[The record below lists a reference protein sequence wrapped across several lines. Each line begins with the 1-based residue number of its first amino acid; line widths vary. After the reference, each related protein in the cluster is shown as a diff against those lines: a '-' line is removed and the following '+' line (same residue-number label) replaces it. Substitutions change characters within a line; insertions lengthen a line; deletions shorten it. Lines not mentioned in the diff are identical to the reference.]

1 MKSYSLK
8 SFFKF
13 LSKNKLYSVVTISG
27 FAVSLM
33 FVLLLSVY
41 IKQEL
46 SVDQFH
52 KNKDRIFRLY
62 HEETSMFGAPIGEY
76 IKNQLPEV
84 AAYTRIIHNGGNAT
98 FPGNNQT
105 RMNYLLADSTFF
117 TMFSFKLIEG
127 NPHEVLK
134 TKDRA
139 VLSESFANKMF
150 GNKNPIG
157 QSFELENKTFIIS
170 GIIENMPQNTHFEK
184 FDAVITFEILSEFW
198 NYPELLTTN
207 NNSSFGLYFLAK
219 AGTDL
224 PSKAPIILEQFKK
237 DYWIYK
243 QEFAKELEFE
253 PLTDVYYSSSAGPAI
268 RQNSK
273 NSVFMFGGIAIL
285 ILIIAIINYI
295 NLTVAQAG
303 NRSKEI
309 AIKKLMGSSKW
320 TLITQQISE
329 SVALSLLA
337 AIIAIGLAFS
347 VEPFFDNLMD
357 TKLNL
362 VLQFNAPF
370 QLISLLIITSTGL
383 VSGIVPALVTNKFNP
398 VEIVK
403 GSFTFKTRKSYS
415 KILISFQYIVA
426 IVLLVS
432 TLTIARQSEFMQ
444 NYDMG
449 FIKENLFWMDNTV
462 EVIQTEAFRNELK
475 SIPGVEQ
482 VSYCREMPIDGGNNR
497 SFKYNGKPV
506 SFQEFRGD
514 SLYLSVFGLKVRET
528 ASAYSKT
535 GVWINQAAV
544 KTLELGENPESMKF
558 YDEQLPVL
566 GIVEDFNYRSLHEQI
581 GPAFIRQMDAKH
593 APWSIVVKINSAN
606 IVETVSRIKEKQALF
621 TGGLPMES
629 GFIDSTVD
637 QWYTTEVKRS
647 KLIGAFTLLSI
658 IISSMGIF
666 AMSMYYIQ
674 QKVKEI
680 GVRKVYGAKVSEV
693 VTLLNKDFLIWVLVA
708 FVIATPLAWYAMNK
722 WLENFA
728 YKTEL
733 SWWIFALAGLL
744 ALGIALLTVSWQS
757 WKAATRNPVEA
768 LRYE

>member
-1 MKSYSLK
+1 
-8 SFFKF
+8 
-13 LSKNKLYSVVTISG
+13 
-27 FAVSLM
+27 M

-52 KNKDRIFRLY
+52 KNKDRIFRLSNKNGS
-62 HEETSMFGAPIGEY
+62 EFGAPVGGY

-84 AAYTRIIHNGGNAT
+84 EAYTRIKQNGGNVT
-98 FPGNNQT
+98 FPGNHQT
-105 RMNYLLADSTFF
+105 RINYLLADSAFF

-134 TKDRA
+134 TKDRI
-139 VLSESFANKMF
+139 VLSESFASKMF
-150 GNKNPIG
+150 GKLNPIG
-157 QSFELENKTFIIS
+157 QSLELEKKPFIVS
-170 GIIENMPQNTHFEK
+170 GIIEDMPQNTHFEK
-184 FDAVITFEILSEFW
+184 FDAVITFDMLAEFW
-198 NYPELLTTN
+198 NSPELLTSN
-207 NNSSFGLYFLAK
+207 NNSSFGHYFLAK
-219 AGTDL
+219 EGTNL

-243 QEFAKELEFE
+243 DGFAKELEFE
-253 PLTDVYYSSSAGPAI
+253 PLTDIYYSSSTGPAI

-273 NSVFMFGGIAIL
+273 SSVFMFGGIAIL
-285 ILIIAIINYI
+285 ILVIAIINYI
-295 NLTVAQAG
+295 NLTVAQTG
-303 NRSKEI
+303 NRSREI
-309 AIKKLMGSSKW
+309 AIKKLMGSSKGS
-320 TLITQQISE
+320 LIYQQISE
-329 SVALSLLA
+329 SVTLSLLA
-337 AIIAIGLAFS
+337 AIIAIGLAFI
-347 VEPFFDNLMD
+347 VEPFFDNLMS

-362 VLQFNAPF
+362 VHQINASF
-370 QLISLLIITSTGL
+370 LFISLLIIALTGF
-383 VSGIVPALVTNKFNP
+383 VSGIVPALAANKFNP

-432 TLTIARQSEFMQ
+432 TLTIARQSDFMQ

-449 FIKENLFWMDNTV
+449 FNKENLFWMDNTV
-462 EVIQTEAFRNELK
+462 EANQIEAFRAELK

-482 VSYCREMPIDGGNNR
+482 VSFCSGMPVDGGNNQ
-497 SFKYNGKPV
+497 SFNYNGKPV

-514 SLYLSVFGLKVRET
+514 SLYLDIFGMKVHQT
-528 ASAYSKT
+528 ASAYSKN
-535 GVWINQAAV
+535 GIWINQAAV
-544 KTLELGENPESMKF
+544 KTMELGENPTSMKF
-558 YDEQLPVL
+558 YANQLPVL
-566 GIVEDFNYRSLHEQI
+566 GIIEDFNYNSLHEQV
-581 GPAFIRQMDAKH
+581 GPAIIRQIDAKQ
-593 APWSIVVKINSAN
+593 APWNIVVKINGAN
-606 IVETVSRIKEKQALF
+606 IVETVRRIKEKQASF

-647 KLIGAFTLLSI
+647 KLIGAFTILSI

-666 AMSMYYIQ
+666 AMSLYYIQ

-680 GVRKVYGAKVSEV
+680 GVRKVNGAKVSEV
-693 VTLLNKDFLIWVLVA
+693 VTLLNKDFLVWVLVA
-708 FVIATPLAWYAMNK
+708 FVIATPFAWYAMHK

-728 YKTEL
+728 YKTSL

>member
-1 MKSYSLK
+1 MKSYPLK

-13 LSKNKLYSVVTISG
+13 LIKNKLYSLVTISG
-27 FAVSLM
+27 FAVSLT
-33 FVLLLSVY
+33 FVLLLSVF

-52 KNKDRIFRLY
+52 KNKDRIYRLSSDNGS
-62 HEETSMFGAPIGEY
+62 EFAPPIGKY
-76 IKNQLPEV
+76 VKNQLPEV
-84 AAYTRIIHNGGNAT
+84 EAYTRISKNGGNAT
-98 FPGNNQT
+98 FPGNKRT
-105 RMNYLLADSTFF
+105 RMDYLLADSAFF
-117 TMFSFKLIEG
+117 TMFSFQLTEG
-127 NPHEVLK
+127 SPDEVLK

-139 VLSESFANKMF
+139 ILSESFANKMF
-150 GNKNPIG
+150 GSKNPVG
-157 QSFELENKTFIIS
+157 QSFELEKKTFIIS
-170 GIIENMPQNTHFEK
+170 GIIEDMPQNTHFNK
-184 FDAVITFEILSEFW
+184 FDAVITFDMLAEFW

-219 AGTDL
+219 EGSNL

-237 DYWIYK
+237 NYWLFK
-243 QEFAKELEFE
+243 DGFAKELEFQ
-253 PLTDVYYSSSAGPAI
+253 PLADVYYSNSAGSAI

-273 NSVFMFGGIAIL
+273 SSVFMFGGIAIL

-320 TLITQQISE
+320 TLVAQQISE

-337 AIIAIGLAFS
+337 ATIAAVLALF

-362 VLQFNAPF
+362 LHQFNASF
-370 QLISLLIITSTGL
+370 LLISVLIIALTGFI
-383 VSGIVPALVTNKFNP
+383 SGIVPALVTNKFNP

-415 KILISFQYIVA
+415 KVLISFQYIVA

-432 TLTIARQSEFMQ
+432 TLTIARQSEFMR

-449 FIKENLFWMDNTV
+449 FNREHLFWMDNTI
-462 EVIQTEAFRNELK
+462 EANQTEAFRNELK

-482 VSYCREMPIDGGNNR
+482 VSYCRGMPIDGGNNQ
-497 SFKYNGKPV
+497 SFNYNDKPI
-506 SFQEFRGD
+506 SFQEFQGD
-514 SLYLSVFGLKVRET
+514 SLYLGIFGLKVRET
-528 ASAYSKT
+528 ANAYSRN

-544 KTLELGENPESMKF
+544 KTMELGENPKTIKF
-558 YDEQLPVL
+558 YDNQLPVL
-566 GIVEDFNYRSLHEQI
+566 GIVEDFNYRSLHEKV
-581 GPAFIRQMDAKH
+581 GPAIIRQMDAKQR
-593 APWSIVVKINSAN
+593 PWSIVVKISGAN
-606 IVETVSRIKEKQALF
+606 IIETVSRIKAKQASF
-621 TGGLPMES
+621 TGGLPMAS
-629 GFIDSTVD
+629 GFTDSIVD

-647 KLIGAFTLLSI
+647 RLIGAFTLLSI

-674 QKVKEI
+674 QKIKEI
-680 GVRKVYGAKVSEV
+680 GVRKVNGAKVSEV

-708 FVIATPLAWYAMNK
+708 FVIATPIAYYAMHK

-728 YKTEL
+728 YKTTL

>member
-1 MKSYSLK
+1 MKTNSLR

-13 LSKNKLYSVVTISG
+13 LIKNKLYSLVTISG

-52 KNKDRIFRLY
+52 KNKGRIFRLY
-62 HEETSMFGAPIGEY
+62 HEETSMFGAPTGEY

-84 AAYTRIIHNGGNAT
+84 EAYTRIKNEEGNAT
-98 FPGNNQT
+98 FPGNHKT
-105 RMNYLLADSTFF
+105 RVNYLLADSTFF
-117 TMFSFKLIEG
+117 TMFSFRLIEG

-139 VLSESFANKMF
+139 VLSESFASKMF
-150 GNKNPIG
+150 GSENPVG
-157 QSFELENKTFIIS
+157 QSFELEKKTFIVS
-170 GIIENMPQNTHFEK
+170 GIIEDMPQNTHFEK
-184 FDAVITFEILSEFW
+184 FDAIITFDMLAEFW
-198 NYPELLTTN
+198 NYPELLTSN

-219 AGTDL
+219 EGTNL
-224 PSKAPIILEQFKK
+224 PSKAPMILELFKK

-243 QEFAKELEFE
+243 DEFAKELEFE

-273 NSVFMFGGIAIL
+273 SSVFMFGGIAIL
-285 ILIIAIINYI
+285 ILVIAIINYI
-295 NLTVAQAG
+295 NLTVAQTG
-303 NRSKEI
+303 NRSREI
-309 AIKKLMGSSKW
+309 AIKKLMGSSKSS
-320 TLITQQISE
+320 LIYQQISE

-337 AIIAIGLAFS
+337 AIIAIGLALV
-347 VEPFFDNLMD
+347 VEPFFDNLMN

-362 VLQFNAPF
+362 VHQISASFV
-370 QLISLLIITSTGL
+370 LISLLIIALTGF
-383 VSGIVPALVTNKFNP
+383 VSGIVPALAANKFNP
-398 VEIVK
+398 IEIVK

-432 TLTIARQSEFMQ
+432 TLTSARQSEFMQ

-449 FIKENLFWMDNTV
+449 FNRENLFWMDNTV
-462 EVIQTEAFRNELK
+462 GTSQVEAFRNELK

-482 VSYCREMPIDGGNNR
+482 VSFCRGMPVDGGNNQ
-497 SFKYNGKPV
+497 SFNYNGKPV
-506 SFQEFRGD
+506 SFQEFQGD
-514 SLYLSVFGLKVRET
+514 SLYLGIFGMKITET
-528 ASAYSKT
+528 ASAYSKN

-544 KTLELGENPESMKF
+544 KVTELGENPTSMKF
-558 YDEQLPVL
+558 YDNQLPVL
-566 GIVEDFNYRSLHEQI
+566 GIIEDFNYNSLHEQV
-581 GPAFIRQMDAKH
+581 GPAIIRQMDAKQ
-593 APWSIVVKINSAN
+593 APWNIVVKINGVN
-606 IVETVSRIKEKQALF
+606 IVETVSRIKEKQASF

-666 AMSMYYIQ
+666 AMSLYYIQ

-680 GVRKVYGAKVSEV
+680 GIRKVNGAKVSEV
-693 VTLLNKDFLIWVLVA
+693 ITLLNKDFLVWVLVA
-708 FVIATPLAWYAMNK
+708 FVIATPVAWYAMHK

-728 YKTEL
+728 YKTTL
-733 SWWIFALAGLL
+733 SWWIFALSGVL
-744 ALGIALLTVSWQS
+744 ALGIALITVSWQS
-757 WKAATRNPVEA
+757 WRTATRNPVEA

>member
-1 MKSYSLK
+1 MKTHSLK

-13 LSKNKLYSVVTISG
+13 LIKNKLYSVVTISG
-27 FAVSLM
+27 FAISLM

-62 HEETSMFGAPIGEY
+62 HEETSMFGPPTGEY
-76 IKNQLPEV
+76 IKNKLPEV
-84 AAYTRIIHNGGNAT
+84 EAYTRIKTEGGNAT
-98 FPGNNQT
+98 FPGSHQT
-105 RMNYLLADSTFF
+105 RINYLLADSAFF

-127 NPHEVLK
+127 NPNEVLK

-139 VLSESFANKMF
+139 VLSESFASKMF
-150 GNKNPIG
+150 GSKNPVG
-157 QSFELENKTFIIS
+157 QSFELEKKSFIVS
-170 GIIENMPQNTHFEK
+170 GIIEDMPQNTHFSK
-184 FDAVITFEILSEFW
+184 FDLIITFDMLAEFW
-198 NYPELLTTN
+198 NSPELLTSN
-207 NNSSFGLYFLAK
+207 NNSSFGIYFLAK
-219 AGTDL
+219 AGTNL
-224 PSKAPIILEQFKK
+224 PSKAPMILEQFKK

-243 QEFAKELEFE
+243 DGFAKELEFE
-253 PLTDVYYSSSAGPAI
+253 PLTDIYYSSSTGPAI

-273 NSVFMFGGIAIL
+273 SSVFMFGGIAIL
-285 ILIIAIINYI
+285 ILVIAIINYI
-295 NLTVAQAG
+295 NLTVAQTG
-303 NRSKEI
+303 NRSREI
-309 AIKKLMGSSKW
+309 AIKKLMGSSKSS
-320 TLITQQISE
+320 LIYQQISE

-337 AIIAIGLAFS
+337 AIIAIGMALI
-347 VEPFFDNLMD
+347 VEPFFDNLMN

-362 VLQFNAPF
+362 VHQISASFV
-370 QLISLLIITSTGL
+370 LISLLIIALTGF
-383 VSGIVPALVTNKFNP
+383 VSGIVPALAANKFNP

-432 TLTIARQSEFMQ
+432 TLTIARQSDFMQ

-449 FIKENLFWMDNTV
+449 FNKENLFWMDNTAEANQV
-462 EVIQTEAFRNELK
+462 EAFRAELK

-482 VSYCREMPIDGGNNR
+482 VSFCSGMPVDGGNNQ
-497 SFKYNGKPV
+497 SFNYNGKPV

-514 SLYLSVFGLKVRET
+514 SLYLDIFGMKVHQT
-528 ASAYSKT
+528 ASAYSKN
-535 GVWINQAAV
+535 GIWINQAAV
-544 KTLELGENPESMKF
+544 KAMELGENPTSMKF
-558 YDEQLPVL
+558 YDNQLPVL
-566 GIVEDFNYRSLHEQI
+566 GIIEDFNYNSLHEQV
-581 GPAFIRQMDAKH
+581 GPAIIRQMDAKQ
-593 APWSIVVKINSAN
+593 APWNIVVKINGAN
-606 IVETVSRIKEKQALF
+606 IVETVSRIKEKQASF

-637 QWYTTEVKRS
+637 RWYTTEVKRS

-666 AMSMYYIQ
+666 AMSLYYIQ

-680 GVRKVYGAKVSEV
+680 GVRKVNGAKVSEV
-693 VTLLNKDFLIWVLVA
+693 VTLLNKDFLVWVLVA

-728 YKTEL
+728 YKTSL

-744 ALGIALLTVSWQS
+744 ALGIALLTVSFQS

>member
-1 MKSYSLK
+1 MRKNSLK
-8 SFFKF
+8 SFIKY
-13 LSKNKLYSVVTISG
+13 LAKNRLYTIVTLSG

-33 FVLLLSVY
+33 FVLLLSIY

-52 KNKDRIFRLY
+52 KSKDRIFRLSR
-62 HEETSMFGAPIGEY
+62 ENKSTFSPPTGEF
-76 IKNQLPEV
+76 IKTQLPEV
-84 AAYTRIIHNGGNAT
+84 EAYTRIYDNGGNAT
-98 FPGNNQT
+98 FPGNKQT
-105 RMNYLLADSTFF
+105 RMNYLLADSAFF

-127 NPHEVLK
+127 NPREVLK

-139 VLSESFANKMF
+139 VLSQSFAHNMF
-150 GNKNPIG
+150 GHEDAIG
-157 QSFELENKTFIIS
+157 QSFQLNDKTFIVS
-170 GIIENMPQNTHFEK
+170 GIIEDMPQNTHFK
-184 FDAVITFEILSEFW
+184 KIDAVITFDMLAEFW
-198 NYPELLTTN
+198 NWPELLTSN
-207 NNSSFGLYFLAK
+207 SNSSFGLYFLTRE
-219 AGTDL
+219 GSNL

-237 DYWIYK
+237 DYWLYN
-243 QEFAKELEFE
+243 EGFAKELKFE
-253 PLTDVYYSSSAGPAI
+253 PLTDVYYSSSSGSAI

-273 NSVFMFGGIAIL
+273 SSVFMYGGIAIL
-285 ILIIAIINYI
+285 ILVIAIINYI

-309 AIKKLMGSSKW
+309 AIKKLMGTSKW
-320 TLITQQISE
+320 TLIAQQISE
-329 SVALSLLA
+329 SIALSFLA
-337 AIIAIGLAFS
+337 AIMAIVLALM

-362 VLQFNAPF
+362 IHQFNASF
-370 QLISLLIITSTGL
+370 LAISLLIIALTGF
-383 VSGIVPALVTNKFNP
+383 VSGIVPALVTNEFNP
-398 VEIVK
+398 IEIVK
-403 GSFTFKTRKSYS
+403 GSFIFKTRKSYS
-415 KILISFQYIVA
+415 KILISFQYIIA

-432 TLTIARQSEFMQ
+432 TLTIARQSAFMQ

-449 FIKENLFWMDNTV
+449 FNKENLFWMDNTIKA
-462 EVIQTEAFRNELK
+462 EQTEAFRNELK

-482 VSYCREMPIDGGNNR
+482 VAYCKGLPIDGGNNQ
-497 SFKYNGKPV
+497 SFNYNDKPV
-506 SFQEFRGD
+506 SFQEFQGD
-514 SLYLSVFGLKVRET
+514 SLYLSILGLIVHET
-528 ASAYSKT
+528 ASAYSKN
-535 GVWINQAAV
+535 GVWINQSAV
-544 KTLELGENPESMKF
+544 KTMELGENPVSMKF
-558 YDEQLPVL
+558 YDNQLPVL
-566 GIVEDFNYRSLHEQI
+566 GIVEDFNYKSLHEQV
-581 GPAFIRQMDAKH
+581 GPVIIRQMDAEQT
-593 APWSIVVKINSAN
+593 PWSVLVKINSAN
-606 IVETVSRIKEKQALF
+606 ILETVSHIKEKQASF
-621 TGGLPMES
+621 TGGLPMDA

-680 GVRKVYGAKVSEV
+680 GIRKVNGAKVSEV

-708 FVIATPLAWYAMNK
+708 LITATPIAYYAMHK
-722 WLENFA
+722 WLQNFA

-757 WKAATRNPVEA
+757 WRAARRNPVEA